1 MSSTGVEPIKEMRYR
16 AAKLLVVVGI
26 GATVLAASTGS
37 TGRSERGYD
46 LRYVS
51 TDHDRGGAL
60 VTAGGPY

>member
-1 MSSTGVEPIKEMRYR
+1 MRYR